1 MLADE
6 AVAMA
11 NEVAAAIAAANGTA
25 SSSAPI
31 HGAIACVASPSVF
44 RVLAARRLPN
54 RIVLFEFDKRFA
66 ALYGDAFS
74 FYDVN
79 HPLSVDRQHVG
90 AFDFVIADP
99 PYLVCAFC
107 VCVYEFFI
115 CQMLVFAYTLVS
127 LRPLNCIRHVCAFH
141 IEIRVHHVS
150 A

>member
-1 MLADE
+1 VCAQYDNATSEMLADE

-99 PYLVCAFC
+99 PYLVCAFGVGVHELC
-107 VCVYEFFI
+107 IYISAKCA
-115 CQMLVFAYTLVS
+115 C
-127 LRPLNCIRHVCAFH
+127 LNIPWCR
-141 IEIRVHHVS
+141 
-150 A
+150 

>member
-1 MLADE
+1 
-6 AVAMA
+6 MA
-11 NEVAAAIAAANGTA
+11 NEVAAAIATANGTA
-25 SSSAPI
+25 AVASGAPI

-44 RVLAARRLPN
+44 RVLSARRLPN

-99 PYLVCAFC
+99 PYLVRG
-107 VCVYEFFI
+107 
-115 CQMLVFAYTLVS
+115 M
-127 LRPLNCIRHVCAFH
+127 CINSNGLF
-141 IEIRVHHVS
+141 
-150 A
+150 